1 MKGLVFVGF
10 SLGVALLAFS
20 AVAQDVID
28 VTVQGISDGVQDS
41 KQRDWDEAIMDAK
54 LKAIEKAGVS
64 IEAVTT
70 VENFVLKKDWIE
82 SRAKGV
88 LLPGFQIV
96 DVGYGAD
103 GLYHVVLVGKISTAA
118 QGGVADVTEGMVL
131 IEGGTFMMGSNG
143 GEDDEKPVH
152 SVYVDRFYMDKYEV
166 TVAQFRE
173 FCKAEGRE
181 MPEQPSYS
189 LSNHPVVNVRWN
201 EASAYAEWAGK
212 RLPTEAEWEYA
223 ARGGNRSSG
232 YRYSG
237 SDNPEDVAWYSENSD
252 GRTHPVGQKRPN
264 ELGLYDMS
272 GNVWEWCSDWY
283 DENYYSVSPQ
293 SNPKGPSSGSLR
305 VLRGGS
311 WYHLTRYCRVSVR
324 YGDYPDGR
332 RYFSGFRCA
341 RNH

>member
-1 MKGLVFVGF
+1 MKRLIFFSFILDFVFMTLPVT
-10 SLGVALLAFS
+10 
-20 AVAQDVID
+20 AQDVID
-28 VTVQGISDGVQDS
+28 VTVQGISDGVRNS
-41 KQRDWDEAIMDAK
+41 KQRDRDEAIMDAK

-103 GLYHVVLVGKISTAA
+103 GLFHVVLVGKIAIAA
-118 QGGVADVTEGMVL
+118 QGGGADVTEWMVL
-131 IEGGTFMMGSNG
+131 IEGGTFMMGSNDG
-143 GEDDEKPVH
+143 DHNEKPVH

-181 MPEQPSYS
+181 MPIQPYWS
-189 LSNHPVVNVRWN
+189 LSNHPVVNVTWH
-201 EASAYAEWAGK
+201 EASIYAEWAGK

-223 ARGGNRSSG
+223 ARGGNRSRG

-237 SDNPEDVAWYSENSD
+237 SGNPDDVAWHGENSD

-272 GNVWEWCSDWY
+272 GNVREWCSDWY
-283 DENYYSVSPQ
+283 DKNYYSVSPKN
-293 SNPKGPSSGSLR
+293 NPKGPFSGTYR
-305 VLRGGS
+305 VLRGASWGS
-311 WYHLTRYCRVSVR
+311 KPRIGRCSNRYWDVPVNR
-324 YGDYPDGR
+324 YYAE
-332 RYFSGFRCA
+332 GFRCA
-341 RNH
+341 RSD